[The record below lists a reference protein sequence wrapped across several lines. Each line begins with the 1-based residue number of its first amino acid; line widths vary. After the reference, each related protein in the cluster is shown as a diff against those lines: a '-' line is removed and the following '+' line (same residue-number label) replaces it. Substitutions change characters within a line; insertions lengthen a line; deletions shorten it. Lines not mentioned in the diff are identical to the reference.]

1 MAIQE
6 LKQLVPYLLL
16 LSIFSVS
23 HGKEKP
29 CKCSDSDQDRRTN
42 YTLDGAGYAFSLID
56 KHSGVIRPTGIN
68 IVSNISDADQNDTG
82 VLSTIANVVQLW
94 QSRPDGLGI
103 DEASFSVSIA
113 YQPTTEVYSGL
124 TFLIIPVEMLVNIG
138 KPNSSLAEQLLCSDA
153 AHPLQLSD
161 PTTRSAPVHG
171 ASVSVTIG
179 VLLVNPA
186 LAGPYDESIIGVEFA
201 IDPTSSVAGAAY
213 KVWIDY
219 DRVRLWVYVDMESKP
234 KPVDAIADQKLSI
247 AGVVS
252 EYLTFNLISTSA
264 KLFLSRTGIDFRT
277 TVDVLPRYDGDKGNF
292 MSRKMTILS
301 SVLGPVAVTA
311 VVAAGM
317 AWYFNSRY
325 RRWQKDLD
333 QLARSME
340 RLPGVPTKVDFADI
354 NKATGYF
361 NENMKLGGGGFGTVY
376 RCTLSAAACKMD
388 RPMDVAV
395 KRFTRDV
402 QNHRYDDFLAEVSII
417 NRLRHKN
424 IVPLMGE
431 YLT

>member
-1 MAIQE
+1 
-6 LKQLVPYLLL
+6 
-16 LSIFSVS
+16 
-23 HGKEKP
+23 
-29 CKCSDSDQDRRTN
+29 
-42 YTLDGAGYAFSLID
+42 
-56 KHSGVIRPTGIN
+56 
-68 IVSNISDADQNDTG
+68 
-82 VLSTIANVVQLW
+82 
-94 QSRPDGLGI
+94 
-103 DEASFSVSIA
+103 
-113 YQPTTEVYSGL
+113 
-124 TFLIIPVEMLVNIG
+124 
-138 KPNSSLAEQLLCSDA
+138 
-153 AHPLQLSD
+153 
-161 PTTRSAPVHG
+161 
-171 ASVSVTIG
+171 
-179 VLLVNPA
+179 
-186 LAGPYDESIIGVEFA
+186 
-201 IDPTSSVAGAAY
+201 VAGAAY

-264 KLFLSRTGIDFRT
+264 KLFISRTGIDFRT
-277 TVDVLPRYDGDKGNF
+277 TVEVLPRYYGDKGNF